1 MKRRRIEIY
10 FPIPVE
16 IKNEQLKAIHEAVS
30 QICKDNTPPGHVM
43 WPAES
48 GSKITVPIE
57 MLSDEEPIPFDDDT
71 YFIGCF
77 CREK

>member
-1 MKRRRIEIY
+1 MKRRRIEVY

-16 IKNEQLKAIHEAVS
+16 ITREQHIALDKIVS
-30 QICKDNTPPGHVM
+30 EICKANTPPGHVM

-48 GSKITVPIE
+48 GSKITCPIE

-71 YFIGCF
+71 YFIGCC